1 MNLAYF
7 DCVGGASGDMLLG
20 ALVDAGASEAGL
32 RATVEALRLPECEV
46 RFERVMKGPLSA
58 TQATV
63 VTPRREAHRHVGD
76 LLAVIDSADLPAALK
91 GQAAAI
97 LRRLA
102 EVEAGIHHMPLES
115 VHLHELGGDDTLIDI
130 VGVLAGL
137 ADLKIEEVTVSPL
150 PLARGWTK
158 SAHGPL
164 PLPAPATL
172 ALLTDVPVQPVD
184 VEAELVTPTGAV
196 LLTSVARRFGAFPP
210 MTLRRIGYGAGR
222 RDLPF
227 PNVVRLWLGEAPA
240 PGVAAYTWEQL
251 ALIETNID
259 DMNPQVYGYLMER
272 LLAAGALDVTF
283 MPAQMKKNRPG
294 TLLSVLAR
302 PEHSEPLTHIIFEET
317 TSLGVRRQIV
327 ERVSVGRT
335 LETVE
340 TPYGPVRVK
349 VARWPGGSRSMPEYE
364 DCRQAAQA
372 HQVPLA
378 QVMDAARAQAAAAR
392 EKANPQGKLK

>member
-1 MNLAYF
+1 
-7 DCVGGASGDMLLG
+7 
-20 ALVDAGASEAGL
+20 
-32 RATVEALRLPECEV
+32 
-46 RFERVMKGPLSA
+46 
-58 TQATV
+58 
-63 VTPRREAHRHVGD
+63 
-76 LLAVIDSADLPAALK
+76 
-91 GQAAAI
+91 
-97 LRRLA
+97 
-102 EVEAGIHHMPLES
+102 
-115 VHLHELGGDDTLIDI
+115 
-130 VGVLAGL
+130 
-137 ADLKIEEVTVSPL
+137 
-150 PLARGWTK
+150 
-158 SAHGPL
+158 
-164 PLPAPATL
+164 
-172 ALLTDVPVQPVD
+172 
-184 VEAELVTPTGAV
+184 
-196 LLTSVARRFGAFPP
+196 

-240 PGVAAYTWEQL
+240 PGAAAYTWEQL

-259 DMNPQVYGYLMER
+259 DMNPQVYGYLMDR
-272 LLAAGALDVTF
+272 LLAAGALDVTL

-302 PEHSEPLTHIIFEET
+302 PEHSEPLTDIIFEET

-378 QVMDAARAQAAAAR
+378 QVMDAAR
-392 EKANPQGKLK
+392 EKASPQGKLK